1 MSQRADSILGRQ
13 RYTGVF
19 VALGALALIALSV
32 APFIGVVAVPI
43 GAAFQGALD
52 DTARTVLWDIRVP
65 RVIAAALVGG
75 ALSVGGLVFQI
86 VFRNVLASPY
96 TLGVSSG
103 ASLGAAL
110 TIAGGVTVSVAGLPG
125 SALAALLGGC
135 AVVWLVD
142 RLAARR
148 VPTTSIL
155 LAGVV
160 VSFFAASLISFL
172 EYMSGANSAVRMSRW
187 LMGGF
192 ESVTLAS
199 LGVVAPF
206 IAVGLGVA
214 GSYAGALNLIAL
226 GDELALGRGVDAP
239 RVRRWV
245 LFGTSVMVAAV
256 VSVVGPIGFVG
267 VVVPHALRVLV
278 GLDTRILMPASFL
291 GGAVFLV
298 GCDTIARTIAAPFEI
313 PVGVVTALI
322 GGPYFLWLLLG
333 RASGGSASPVGG
345 S

>member
-1 MSQRADSILGRQ
+1 MSQRTGSILGGR
-13 RYTGVF
+13 RHRGVF
-19 VALGALALIALSV
+19 GVLGALACVVLIV
-32 APFIGVVAVPI
+32 APFIGMVAVPI
-43 GAAFQGALD
+43 GAAFRGALD
-52 DTARTVLWDIRVP
+52 DTARLVLWNIRVP
-65 RVIAAALVGG
+65 RVLGAALVGG
-75 ALSVGGLVFQI
+75 ALAVGGLVFQI
-86 VFRNVLASPY
+86 VFRNVLATPY

-110 TIAGGVTVSVAGLPG
+110 AMAGGVSVSVAGLPG

-142 RLAARR
+142 RLAARG

-172 EYMSGANSAVRMSRW
+172 EYMSGANSVVRMSRW

-199 LGVVAPF
+199 LGAIAPF
-206 IAVGLGVA
+206 IVLGLGVA
-214 GSYAGALNLIAL
+214 GFFAGALNLLAL

-245 LFGTSVMVAAV
+245 LLGTSVMVAAV

-267 VVVPHALRVLV
+267 VVVPHTLRMIL

-322 GGPYFLWLLLG
+322 GGPYFLWLLVG
-333 RASGGSASPVGG
+333 RVSVGFAPRVG
-345 S
+345 DL